1 MANKVRT
8 VFANMSWLMIS
19 QIITSVLA
27 FIWTLIIARYLG
39 VSDYGLFGTANS
51 FVVIFGLL
59 ADFGM
64 TTYLVRAISTNFDLE
79 NEYMNNALTLKAFLI
94 IFYLAVVLVSML
106 ILGWNTYLIVISLL
120 FALENVCK
128 AVFLL
133 MYSSF
138 QAHEMIK
145 YQAISNIILNVSSFI
160 FIIGFTFTNYGLYGI
175 AFAFVLA
182 NVVTLIYTAYIHLTR
197 FIKFKWAFDFKLY
210 KHLIVSGLPF
220 ALTSLFYT
228 IYYSIDMVMLTQFD
242 SAYSTGLYNSSYKL
256 ISVITLFY
264 TIYTAVVFPVMSKL
278 FNDSEELL
286 NLSYNKSIKYL
297 SLVTI
302 PLSVAT
308 LFYAGDVIFLCYG
321 NQFAQAASVLQIL
334 IWTVCFLFVNGAC
347 SLLLNSSHKEV
358 FVTKVYLFAAIFNV
372 VLNLFLIPRYSVYGA
387 SVATVLSEI
396 FILVLELYMI
406 SRIDQLPN
414 RHLVFDIV
422 KIVMA
427 SIVMGIVLYY
437 AHLSIW
443 LAIPVGIIVYF
454 IAFILIRGFDD
465 DDKLI
470 IKQILNR

>member
-8 VFANMSWLMIS
+8 VFANMSWLMVS

-27 FIWTLIIARYLG
+27 FIWTLVIARYLG
-39 VSDYGLFGTANS
+39 VSDYGIFGTANS

-59 ADFGM
+59 ADFGI
-64 TTYLVRAISTNFDLE
+64 TTYLVREISTDFSRE
-79 NEYMNNALTLKAFLI
+79 SEYMNNALTLKVFLV
-94 IFYLAVVLVSML
+94 IFYLAVVFIAMLVL
-106 ILGWNTYLIVISLL
+106 NWNTYLITISLL
-120 FALENVCK
+120 FAFENVFK
-128 AVFLL
+128 SFFLL
-133 MYSSF
+133 MFSSF
-138 QAHEMIK
+138 QAHELMK
-145 YQAISNIILNVSSFI
+145 YQSIANIILNVLSFI
-160 FIIGFTFTNYGLYGI
+160 FIIGFTFTDYGLYGI

-182 NVVTLIYTAYIHLTR
+182 NFITLIYSAYIHYTK
-197 FIKFKWAFDFKLY
+197 FIVFHWSFDFKEY
-210 KHLIVSGLPF
+210 KRMILAGLPF

-242 SAYSTGLYNSSYKL
+242 NAYSTGLYNSSYKL

-264 TIYTAVVFPVMSKL
+264 TIYSAVIFPVMSKL

-308 LFYAGDVIFLCYG
+308 LFYAGDVIYLCYG
-321 NQFAQAASVLQIL
+321 NQYAQAASVLQIL

-372 VLNLFLIPRYSVYGA
+372 ILNLFLIPRYSVYGA

-396 FILVLELYMI
+396 FILVMELYMI

-414 RHLVFDIV
+414 RHLVFDIG
-422 KIVMA
+422 KIVIA
-427 SIVMGIVLYY
+427 SILMGIVLYY

-454 IAFILIRGFDD
+454 AVFILIKGFDG